1 MGVTREEKETQRG
14 HIFNIKFKLPIV
26 NDSIEYKN
34 KQNKSKGYSLK
45 DGKKSIKT
53 KELKVNDGNRWN
65 HVYVEG
71 ISKKKGNNIGV
82 HPNSFNGDGMNLDG
96 TLFTSTIPFLEF
108 SIQFQS
114 NSFLKIEIKK
124 IPIFWAKSISKLDF
138 NDNIDDELLNRSIIN
153 NYKIIENP

>member
-1 MGVTREEKETQRG
+1 
-14 HIFNIKFKLPIV
+14 
-26 NDSIEYKN
+26 
-34 KQNKSKGYSLK
+34 
-45 DGKKSIKT
+45 
-53 KELKVNDGNRWN
+53 
-65 HVYVEG
+65 
-71 ISKKKGNNIGV
+71 
-82 HPNSFNGDGMNLDG
+82 MNLDG